1 MGVFVKRE
9 RSVTQRRPR
18 IGPRLSHVNIGFWR
32 LAILVIGIAGWW
44 LIAIVAGKNFVPT
57 PPQTLAAAAQL
68 LGDGT
73 LLRASLDTVAVFLA
87 GYVLA
92 AVVAI
97 PCGLLMG
104 GIRTL
109 GAAFEPFVDALSAM
123 PREPLGEQIAV
134 QRIVGRLGK
143 NRHPAIAA
151 LGDAKIKLLL
161 QPGEI
166 FLMRPA

>member
-1 MGVFVKRE
+1 MALIVKRE

-18 IGPRLSHVNIGFWR
+18 IGPRLSHVNIGVWR
-32 LAILVIGIAGWW
+32 LAILVVTIAGWW
-44 LIAIVAGKNFVPT
+44 LIALVAGKNFVPT
-57 PPQTLAAAAQL
+57 PPQTVAAAVKVLA
-68 LGDGT
+68 DGT
-73 LLRASLDTVAVFLA
+73 LLHATLDTVGIFLA

-123 PREPLGEQIAV
+123 PRVSFIPLI
-134 QRIVGRLGK
+134 IVFLG
-143 NRHPAIAA
+143 
-151 LGDAKIKLLL
+151 LGPQAKIVVVFIGAAMPIVL
-161 QPGEI
+161 
-166 FLMRPA
+166 